1 MYALSQDDHQQECMD
16 VGICVLKELGETF
29 PNRLCMAHLMQ
40 EMSSVEKLLK
50 GKSNEYLLRMP
61 HITDSNKLSA
71 LQVLSFMVRV

>member
-50 GKSNEYLLRMP
+50 GKSNELRRAGY
-61 HITDSNKLSA
+61 IKLRRLKMLNST
-71 LQVLSFMVRV
+71 VEKTV